1 MKIKE
6 FSKKV
11 NMSER
16 KVKEMIKTGKLK
28 AQKEGR
34 AWNISDESIIDFI
47 SDGNEKYLDNFSNEI
62 IKKYVL
68 KNEKDANTVIKGYNG
83 YHKGYCYPSKHCE
96 MCPYFTED
104 IYGYIA
110 CYKDNYETCDKKE
123 YWED

>member
-11 NMSER
+11 NMTEN
-16 KVKEMIKTGKLK
+16 KIKEMIKSGKLK

-68 KNEKDANTVIKGYNG
+68 KDEKDANTVI
-83 YHKGYCYPSKHCE
+83 
-96 MCPYFTED
+96 
-104 IYGYIA
+104 
-110 CYKDNYETCDKKE
+110 
-123 YWED
+123 